1 MDLQALFKINYG
13 VFIVSSKKGEKLNGQ
28 IANTVFQI
36 SATPPTIAISI
47 NKENLTHQFIQ
58 ESKVFSV
65 SILSTETPMT
75 FIGQFGFRSGRDIDK
90 FKNVKYKI
98 GKSGAP
104 IVLEHSVAYIEAEVV
119 ASMDVATHTVFVGKV
134 IDAEILNEKEPMTY
148 DYYHKIKRGLTPKT
162 APTYVE
168 EGRKEPKNKEDKS
181 MQKYKC
187 RVCGYIYD
195 PEKGDPDSGIP
206 PGTPFE
212 KLPDNWV
219 CPICGATKNAF
230 DKVD

>member
-134 IDAEILNEKEPMTY
+134 VDAEILNEKEPMTY